1 MAELSAEQRP
11 DLVPRRGL
19 SATINLAQVSWISIV
34 WVAVMAVGAGLRL
47 FQIGAASLAPTEA
60 QRAFD
65 SWSLVYGAT
74 EGPYREP
81 SHVAPAGLL
90 LRAFSFFMFGDS
102 DTTVRIISA
111 LIGITL
117 IALIWSIRDLLG
129 DLRSLGAAT
138 LVALSPTVV
147 LASRTVNDEVVSLLF
162 GFLLFITVF
171 RLGEDGRVPGI
182 GRAICLGGALA
193 GLIGSGP
200 AGITVLLTLAIMF
213 AVSPVISV
221 DHGAIVQ
228 RAVRRMLDSRQLLL
242 GAVVSLVIALV
253 TLFTRFF
260 SDPGALS
267 GLGEVF
273 ADWGRLIAT
282 ESGTTPTQFFILSML
297 LYEILAIVF
306 AIKAAVSEPREE
318 EGVAGIDWSY
328 PAVWF
333 LSSLVIFS
341 FSSGR
346 QPEHVV
352 LVAFPLLLLGGMGL
366 GDTIETLL
374 ATGDLRRRF
383 GLLMLAVVGLIVALI
398 STLVLI
404 GRVDTALNKNDALT
418 QVLAAAIVGLGP
430 MVVLAYSI
438 GDQLGRL
445 TGWTPVRAAALAGL
459 AIVLSLLMLR
469 TTVELSFYRI
479 DTGEELLAQ
488 EMAAA
493 DLRDIAARTA
503 NLSRDVNGTERT
515 PSNPPGGK
523 EMSIAVDRTV
533 QWPFRW
539 YFREFPNLVVTAP
552 GDATTKETQ
561 LVIAPDPAGMTE
573 AGYQPRTINAVTT
586 VPAEYQDPSLGTVLT
601 YTVVPSNWDQG
612 LRFLLYRDLIDT
624 TAPRTVV
631 FGYSGQVVSKM
642 TGERPTYKLSDRA
655 GAGSNPGQFNQPRGV
670 AVSPDDSRVY
680 VLDTQNGRIQV
691 FAADTGELLGIWGD
705 GEGDQVTLSLT
716 DNGLGPYGIATGPEG
731 QVYVAD
737 TWNHRIVVVN
747 PDGQVVR
754 TFGEFANNEDSPDP
768 QQNPGM
774 FYGPRGLVVYNNE
787 VYVTD
792 TGNERVEVFGLDG
805 AFHRAWGGTGSAPN
819 QLLEPVG
826 IAVSPA
832 GQVFVADSGNAR
844 ISIFDTQGKPIA
856 QWSVAQWQGQQFY
869 EPYLAFDQNGRLLAS
884 SPTSS
889 SVIVFGPDGE
899 QQDVLTDAE
908 GVALQLPAGLAVSST
923 NQLYIADRGSSEVYT
938 VDLGPVSGSGEVTTL
953 PVASP
958 EASPQASPVASPQ
971 ASPQASPSAN
981 G

>member
-1 MAELSAEQRP
+1 
-11 DLVPRRGL
+11 
-19 SATINLAQVSWISIV
+19 
-34 WVAVMAVGAGLRL
+34 
-47 FQIGAASLAPTEA
+47 
-60 QRAFD
+60 
-65 SWSLVYGAT
+65 
-74 EGPYREP
+74 
-81 SHVAPAGLL
+81 
-90 LRAFSFFMFGDS
+90 
-102 DTTVRIISA
+102 
-111 LIGITL
+111 
-117 IALIWSIRDLLG
+117 
-129 DLRSLGAAT
+129 
-138 LVALSPTVV
+138 
-147 LASRTVNDEVVSLLF
+147 
-162 GFLLFITVF
+162 
-171 RLGEDGRVPGI
+171 
-182 GRAICLGGALA
+182 
-193 GLIGSGP
+193 
-200 AGITVLLTLAIMF
+200 
-213 AVSPVISV
+213 
-221 DHGAIVQ
+221 
-228 RAVRRMLDSRQLLL
+228 
-242 GAVVSLVIALV
+242 
-253 TLFTRFF
+253 
-260 SDPGALS
+260 
-267 GLGEVF
+267 
-273 ADWGRLIAT
+273 
-282 ESGTTPTQFFILSML
+282 
-297 LYEILAIVF
+297 
-306 AIKAAVSEPREE
+306 
-318 EGVAGIDWSY
+318 
-328 PAVWF
+328 
-333 LSSLVIFS
+333 
-341 FSSGR
+341 
-346 QPEHVV
+346 
-352 LVAFPLLLLGGMGL
+352 
-366 GDTIETLL
+366 
-374 ATGDLRRRF
+374 
-383 GLLMLAVVGLIVALI
+383 
-398 STLVLI
+398 
-404 GRVDTALNKNDALT
+404 
-418 QVLAAAIVGLGP
+418 
-430 MVVLAYSI
+430 
-438 GDQLGRL
+438 
-445 TGWTPVRAAALAGL
+445 VRAAALAGL

>member
-11 DLVPRRGL
+11 DLVSRRGL
-19 SATINLAQVSWISIV
+19 SATINLAQVTWMSIA
-34 WVAVMAVGAGLRL
+34 WVAVLTIGAGLRL
-47 FQIGAASLAPTEA
+47 FQIGAASLSPTEG
-60 QRAFD
+60 QKAFD
-65 SWSLVYGAT
+65 AWSLVYGAT

-90 LRAFSFFMFGDS
+90 MRAFSFFLFGDS
-102 DTTVRIISA
+102 DTTVRLISA
-111 LIGITL
+111 LIGVAL
-117 IALIWSIRDLLG
+117 IAMIWSIRDLLG
-129 DLRSLGAAT
+129 DLRALGGAT

-147 LASRTVNDEVVSLLF
+147 FASRTVNDEIVSLFF

-171 RLGEDGRVPGI
+171 RLGDADRTPGI

-193 GLIGSGP
+193 ALIGSGP
-200 AGITVLLTLAIMF
+200 AGITVLLTLGIMF
-213 AVSPVISV
+213 AVSPVISI
-221 DHGAIVQ
+221 DHGAVVQ
-228 RAVRRMLDSRQLLL
+228 RAVRRLLDSRQLLL
-242 GAVVSLVIALV
+242 GALISLVIALV

-260 SDPGALS
+260 SDPGAIS

-297 LYEILAIVF
+297 LYEIVAIVF
-306 AIKAAVSEPREE
+306 AISAAVTEPRTED
-318 EGVAGIDWSY
+318 GATGIDWSY

-333 LSSLVIFS
+333 LASLVIFS

-346 QPEHVV
+346 QPEHAV
-352 LVAFPLLLLGGMGL
+352 LVAFPLLLLGGFGL
-366 GDTIETLL
+366 GDTVETML

-383 GLLMLAVVGLIVALI
+383 GLLMLAVIGLIIALI

-404 GRVDTALNKNDALT
+404 GRVDTAINRNDALT
-418 QVLAAAIVGLGP
+418 QVLAAAIVALGP
-430 MVVLAYSI
+430 MVVLTYTM

-445 TGWTPVRAAALAGL
+445 TGWTPVRAAAIAGL
-459 AIVLSLLMLR
+459 AIVLSLLMIR

-479 DTGEELLAQ
+479 DTGVELLAQ

-493 DLRDIAARTA
+493 DLRDIAARIA
-503 NLSRDVNGTERT
+503 NLSRDVNGTERS

-523 EMSIAVDRTV
+523 EMSIALDRTV

-539 YFREFPNLVVTAP
+539 YFRDFPNMVITAP
-552 GDATTKETQ
+552 GDATTKEAQ
-561 LVIAPDPAGMTE
+561 LVIAPDPTGMTE
-573 AGYQPRTINAVTT
+573 AGYQPRTVNAVTT
-586 VPAEYQDPSLGTVLT
+586 VPAEYLNPSLATVFK
-601 YTVVPSNWDQG
+601 YTFVPANWDQG
-612 LRFLLYRDLIDT
+612 LRFMLYRDLIDT
-624 TAPRTVV
+624 TAPRTVI

-670 AVSPDDSRVY
+670 AVSPDDARVY
-680 VLDTQNGRIQV
+680 VLDTQNGRIEV
-691 FAADTGELLGIWGD
+691 FSTDTGELLGIWGD

-731 QVYVAD
+731 NVYLAD

-754 TFGEFANNEDSPDP
+754 TFGDFANNEDSTDP
-768 QQNPGM
+768 QQNPGK
-774 FYGPRGLVVYNNE
+774 FYGPRGLVVYENE
-787 VYVTD
+787 LYVTD

-819 QLLEPVG
+819 QFIEPVG

-844 ISIFDTQGKPIA
+844 ISIFDTQGKPVA
-856 QWSVAQWQGQQFY
+856 QWAVPQWQGQQFY
-869 EPYLAFDQNGRLLAS
+869 EPYLAFDPNGLLYAS
-884 SPTSS
+884 SAPTS
-889 SVIVFGPDGE
+889 SVIVFGSDGE

-908 GVALQLPAGLAVSST
+908 GVALQMPAGMAVSST
-923 NQLYIADRGSSEVYT
+923 NELYIADRGSSEVYSA
-938 VDLGPVSGSGEVTTL
+938 DLGPVTGAGEVTSL

-958 EASPQASPVASPQ
+958 EGSPQASPIASPQASPE
-971 ASPQASPSAN
+971 ASPSAN